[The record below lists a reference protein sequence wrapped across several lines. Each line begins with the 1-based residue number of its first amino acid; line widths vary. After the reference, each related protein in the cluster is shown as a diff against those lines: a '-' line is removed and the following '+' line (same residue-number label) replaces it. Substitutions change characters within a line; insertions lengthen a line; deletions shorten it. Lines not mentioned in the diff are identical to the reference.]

1 MSITCFT
8 GNAVDLTQNASLRV
22 KYKVLVRDNNILS
35 IQLNTGVGEQ
45 GRWILKTAGADA
57 GTHYNVIVTGTSS
70 LYFNASTTVLPLKH
84 ANATKDE
91 GKV

>member
-1 MSITCFT
+1 MFITCFT
-8 GNAVDLTQNASLRV
+8 GNVIDLTQNDSLRV
-22 KYKVLVRDNNILS
+22 RYEVLARDENILS

-45 GRWILKTAGADA
+45 GRWILRTAGADA

-70 LYFNASTTVLPLKH
+70 LYFNASTTVLTLAH
-84 ANATKDE
+84 ANGTNDE